1 MSERKGYHVRDE
13 EGRYIGRLGLVPR
26 PGGARPMVDTKDD
39 AAVFPSRTEA
49 VEYSRLYP
57 GKMRVEE
64 AT

>member
-13 EGRYIGRLGLVPR
+13 EGRYLGRVGLGLR
-26 PGGARPMVDTKDD
+26 RARPMVDSKDE